1 MDYTT
6 LIDDDVAAFIRRTE
20 AFARDAGSSI
30 EDQRRHFNAVC
41 ADFAR
46 PHPPAISC
54 EDKMM
59 NGVPTRRY
67 LPANAQD
74 TRIAYFHGG
83 GFVVGNLD
91 SHDSICADLAAATGM
106 ELISVDY
113 RLAPEHRHPA
123 ALEDSLAVR
132 DALLAEAPDRPLLL
146 LGDSAGGWL
155 AAMVAAENPSCIAGQ
170 VLIYPMTGA
179 SMEAESYIVHGQAP
193 LLSSEA
199 IAWYWAQYFGAAPQ
213 ETIAPLAYDDL
224 SGQPPTRIIAAGL
237 DPLLDDSR
245 LYAEKLRN
253 AGVDVACDIAEGL
266 PHGFLRA
273 RHMTAAGAAAWQ
285 RIIAACCTLATP

>member
-1 MDYTT
+1 MDYAT
-6 LIDDDVAAFIRRTE
+6 LIDDDVAAFIRKTESFCRDPRT
-20 AFARDAGSSI
+20 ALKTNASILMRFAR
-30 EDQRRHFNAVC
+30 H
-41 ADFAR
+41 FAR
-46 PHPPAISC
+46 PHPPEITC
-54 EDKMM
+54 QDKVI
-59 NGVPTRRY
+59 NGVPSRHY
-67 LPANAQD
+67 LPANAKD
-74 TRIAYFHGG
+74 ARIVYFHGG

-106 ELISVDY
+106 ELIAVDY

-123 ALEDSLAVR
+123 ALEDGLAVR
-132 DALLAEAPDRPLLL
+132 DAVLLAEAPDRPLLL

-155 AAMVAAENPSCIAGQ
+155 AAMVAAENPSRVAGQ

-179 SMEAESYIVHGQAP
+179 SMDAESYTVHGQAP

-199 IAWYWAQYFGAAPQ
+199 IAWYWAQYFGAAPE
-213 ETIAPLAYDDL
+213 ETIAPLAYEDL
-224 SGQPPTRIIAAGL
+224 VDQPPTRIIAAGF

-245 LYAEKLRN
+245 LYAQKLRN
-253 AGVDVACDIAEGL
+253 AGVDVACDIEGL

-285 RIIAACCTLATP
+285 RYAATP

>member
-1 MDYTT
+1 MDYTA
-6 LIDDDVAAFIRRTE
+6 LIDDDVAAFIRKTE
-20 AFARDAGSSI
+20 RLAKAADSI
-30 EDQRRHFNAVC
+30 EDQRQQFNAVC
-41 ADFAR
+41 AHFAR
-46 PHPPAISC
+46 PHPPEITS
-54 EDKMM
+54 EDKEI

-67 LPANAQD
+67 LPAQPQQA
-74 TRIAYFHGG
+74 RIVYFHGG

-106 ELISVDY
+106 ELIAVDY

-132 DALLAEAPDRPLLL
+132 DAVLAEAPDRPLLL

-155 AAMVAAENPSCIAGQ
+155 AAMVAAENPACIAGQ

-179 SMEAESYIVHGQAP
+179 PMDSESYTVHAQAP

-199 IAWYWAQYFGAAPQ
+199 IAWYWAQYFGTAPD
-213 ETIAPLAYDDL
+213 EMIAPLACDDL

-237 DPLLDDSR
+237 DPLVDDSTR
-245 LYAEKLRN
+245 YAQKLQD
-253 AGVDVACDIAEGL
+253 AGVDVSCYIAEGL

-273 RHMTAAGAAAWQ
+273 RHITAAGAAAWQ
-285 RIIAACCTLATP
+285 RIIAACCEISPR

>member
-1 MDYTT
+1 MDYIA
-6 LIDDDVAAFIRRTE
+6 LIDDDVAAFIRKTE
-20 AFARDAGSSI
+20 RLAKAADSI
-30 EDQRRHFNAVC
+30 EDQRQQFNAVC
-41 ADFAR
+41 AHFAR
-46 PHPPAISC
+46 PHPPEITC
-54 EDKMM
+54 EDKEI

-67 LPANAQD
+67 LPAQPQQA
-74 TRIAYFHGG
+74 RIVYFHGG

-106 ELISVDY
+106 ELIAVDY

-132 DALLAEAPDRPLLL
+132 DAVLAEAPDRPLLL

-155 AAMVAAENPSCIAGQ
+155 AAMVAAENPACIAGQ

-179 SMEAESYIVHGQAP
+179 PMDSESYTVHAQAP

-199 IAWYWAQYFGAAPQ
+199 IAWYWAQYFGTTPD
-213 ETIAPLAYDDL
+213 EMIAPLACDDL

-237 DPLLDDSR
+237 DPLVDDSTR
-245 LYAEKLRN
+245 YAQKLQD
-253 AGVDVACDIAEGL
+253 AGVDVSCYIAEGL

-273 RHMTAAGAAAWQ
+273 RHITAAGAAAWQ
-285 RIIAACCTLATP
+285 RIIAACCEISPR